1 MKTRVLLT
9 AFDAFGEEKINP
21 AEEALENIDLGSEN
35 FEVFK
40 LTLPTV
46 FKKSSTLLIECIEKI
61 KPSSVICLGQ
71 AGGRAAITPER
82 IAINVDDAELA
93 DNEGNIPKDSPI
105 KEDGPAAYFS
115 TLPIKSIVEELKRKQ
130 IPASISNTAGT
141 FVCNHVFYSLMHYAA
156 ENSPGLLAGFIHLPY
171 LPEQAAEKNMPSLP
185 LEKIVEAI
193 KIAVVETVK
202 ATPMPL

>member
-9 AFDAFGEEKINP
+9 SFDAFGDEKINP
-21 AEEALENIDLGSEN
+21 AEEALKSIDLESEN
-35 FEVFK
+35 FEIFK

-46 FKKSSTLLIECIEKI
+46 FKKSSTLLIEYIEKI

-71 AGGRAAITPER
+71 AGGRASITPER

-130 IPASISNTAGT
+130 IPANISNTAGT
-141 FVCNHVFYSLMHYAA
+141 FVCNHIFYSLMHYAA
-156 ENSPGLLAGFIHLPY
+156 KNSPGLLAGFIHLPY
-171 LPEQAAEKNMPSLP
+171 LPEQATKKNMPSLP

-193 KIAVVETVK
+193 KIAVIETVK